1 MKRVQKIIM
10 ILLAAFTMVV
20 LVLDECGAQVKYTL
34 SGTIT
39 DSESGEALIGATIY
53 LTNLDRGTTT
63 NSYGFYS
70 ITIPRADSVGVV
82 FSYLGYAA
90 QIKKIYFGNNIELN
104 VKLKVSGD
112 LLDEVVVE
120 AQRSDENVQR
130 AQMGVMDIPVSK
142 ISELPVILGETD
154 ILKVVQLLPGVQ
166 SGNEGTTGFFVRGGN
181 SDQNLVQLD
190 EATVYNPNHLFGLFS
205 TFNSRALN
213 NVTLIKGGFPAQYGG
228 RLSSILDVTMKEGNN
243 KEVRGGGGIGLI
255 TSQFSLEGPLKT
267 ERASFIVSARRTYI
281 DLLARPFTNK
291 GNRSNYHF
299 YDINAKL
306 NWQAGPKDRLFLSYF
321 NGRDRAEY
329 KETVGIFY
337 NILFG
342 NSTATLRWNHLFG
355 QKLFLNTSV
364 IYNQY
369 DQNIEAVQNNSFSQ
383 VFSGINDISAKTEFQ
398 YLPNLSHSIRF
409 GLHYTNHQFLSKG
422 KSEAQSTGNQ
432 SLNINAIPAKYFDE
446 FAFYIN
452 DEINISKA
460 VSTSLGVRAPAFL
473 SKRIEYYRFEPR
485 ATLKVSLTPT
495 SSLKGSYTLM
505 NQFLH
510 LVPSSTA
517 SVPTNV
523 WVPTTSRTKPQLSE
537 QYALGYFRNFAQNKY
552 EASIELYY
560 KTMENQVLFPA
571 GNQLVE
577 SFDVDTA
584 LVYGKGWS
592 KGIELFVKKNT
603 GRLTGWVS
611 YTLSKTDQ
619 QFADLNFGQKFPFQ
633 YDRRHVISTVGIYNL
648 NKRWTLSS
656 VFTYSSGNAFT
667 LPVGRINVTNGG
679 TLFEGN
685 YFIYEG
691 KNNARLPA
699 YHRLDVSATYKK
711 RRKIFGK
718 EYDSEWVFSF
728 YNLYSRSNPYFV
740 YFYVDHKSE
749 QPKARQVSL
758 LPIIP
763 SVSYNFKF

>member
-1 MKRVQKIIM
+1 MKKHLVFIA
-10 ILLAAFTMVV
+10 ILSSLLSITVWGQ
-20 LVLDECGAQVKYTL
+20 EKYTL
-34 SGTIT
+34 SGTLT
-39 DSESGEALIGATIY
+39 DVQSGEALIGATIY
-53 LTNLDRGTTT
+53 VTSIQKGTATNT
-63 NSYGFYS
+63 YGFYS
-70 ITIPRADSVGVV
+70 ITLPEVDSMGVI
-82 FSYLGYAA
+82 FSYLGYTP
-90 QIKKIYFGNNIELN
+90 QIKKIYFRRNIELDI
-104 VKLKVSGD
+104 KLKISDDV
-112 LLDEVVVE
+112 LDEVVVQ

-130 AQMGVMDIPVSK
+130 AQMGVMDIPVAK
-142 ISELPVILGETD
+142 IRELPAILGETD

-181 SDQNLVQLD
+181 TDQNLVQLD

-243 KEVRGGGGIGLI
+243 REVHGSGGIGLI
-255 TSQFSLEGPLKT
+255 TSQLSFEGPLKK
-267 ERASFIVSARRTYI
+267 EKASFIVSGRRTYI

-299 YDINAKL
+299 YDVNAKL
-306 NWQAGPKDRLFLSYF
+306 NWQVGPKDRLFLSYF
-321 NGRDRAEY
+321 NGRDDAEY

-337 NILFG
+337 KILFG

-355 QKLFLNTSV
+355 QKLFLNTSL

-369 DQNIEAVQNNSFSQ
+369 DQNIETVQNNSFSQ

-398 YLPNLSHSIRF
+398 YLPNVNHSIRF
-409 GLHYTNHQFLSKG
+409 GAHYINHQFLSKG
-422 KSEAQSTGNQ
+422 KTEAQSTRNQ
-432 SLNINAIPAKYFDE
+432 SLNLNAIPSRYFDE
-446 FAFYIN
+446 LAVYLN
-452 DEINISKA
+452 DEINISNK
-460 VSTSLGVRAPAFL
+460 VSTSLGVRAPAFV
-473 SKRIEYYRFEPR
+473 SKTVEYYGFEPR
-485 ATLKVSLTPT
+485 ATLKVSVTPT
-495 SSLKGSYTLM
+495 SSIKGSYTLM
-505 NQFLH
+505 NQFMH

-523 WVPTTSRTKPQLSE
+523 WVPSTLRTKPQLSE
-537 QYALGYFRNFAQNKY
+537 QYSFGYFKNFAQNKY
-552 EASIELYY
+552 ETSVEFYY
-560 KTMENQVLFPA
+560 KTMDNQVLFPA
-571 GNQLVE
+571 GNRLVE

-592 KGIELFVKKNT
+592 KGVEFFVKKNT
-603 GRLTGWVS
+603 GRLTGWIS

-619 QFADLNFGQKFPFQ
+619 QFADLNFGEKFPFQ
-633 YDRRHVISTVGIYNL
+633 YDRRHVVSLVGTYTL
-648 NKRWTLSS
+648 NKRWNLSG
-656 VFTYSSGNAFT
+656 VFVYSSGNVFT
-667 LPVGRINVTNGG
+667 LPVGRINVANGG
-679 TLFEGN
+679 SLFEGN

-699 YHRLDVSATYKK
+699 YHRLDLSATYKK
-711 RRKIFGK
+711 KRSIFGK

-728 YNLYSRSNPYFV
+728 YNFYSRRNPYFV
-740 YFYVDHKSE
+740 YFYVDHKNE
-749 QPKARQVSL
+749 KPKARQVSL

>member
-1 MKRVQKIIM
+1 MKTSSISIVFLLSGLLSYESVAQK
-10 ILLAAFTMVV
+10 
-20 LVLDECGAQVKYTL
+20 KYTL
-34 SGTIT
+34 SGTMK
-39 DSESGEALIGATIY
+39 DSQTGEALIGATVYI
-53 LTNLDRGTTT
+53 TSMKKGTTT
-63 NSYGFYS
+63 NNYGFYS
-70 ITIPRADSVGVV
+70 LTLPMQDSIAVV
-82 FSYLGYAA
+82 FSYLGYQP
-90 QIKKIYFGNNIELN
+90 QIKKIYFNNNLELDIELVLN
-104 VKLKVSGD
+104 EDV
-112 LLDEVVVE
+112 LDEVVIE

-130 AQMGVMDIPVSK
+130 AQMGVIDIPVTR

-181 SDQNLVQLD
+181 TDQNLVQLD

-243 KEVRGGGGIGLI
+243 REVRGSGGIGLI
-255 TSQFSLEGPLKT
+255 TSHLSLEGPLRK
-267 ERASFIVSARRTYI
+267 EKASFIVSGRRTYI
-281 DLLARPFTNK
+281 DLLARPFTAK

-306 NWQAGPKDRLFLSYF
+306 NWQAGANDKLYLSYF
-321 NGRDRAEY
+321 TGRDNAEY

-337 NILFG
+337 KILFG

-369 DQNIEAVQNNSFSQ
+369 DQNIETVQNNSFSQ
-383 VFSGINDISAKTEFQ
+383 VFSGINNISAKTEFQ
-398 YLPNLSHSIRF
+398 YLPNLHHSIRF
-409 GLHYTNHQFLSKG
+409 GAHYTNHEFLSKG
-422 KSEAQSTGNQ
+422 KTEAQASGNQ
-432 SLNINAIPAKYFDE
+432 SLNIGSIPSKYFDE
-446 FAFYIN
+446 LAFYVN
-452 DEINISKA
+452 DEINISEN
-460 VSTSLGVRAPAFL
+460 VSTSLGIRAPAFI
-473 SKRIEYYRFEPR
+473 SNKVEYFRIEPR
-485 ATLKVSLTPT
+485 ATLKVSVTPT
-495 SSLKGSYTLM
+495 SSIKGSYTLM

-523 WVPTTSRTKPQLSE
+523 WVPSSLRTKPQLSE
-537 QYALGYFRNFAQNKY
+537 QFALGYFKNFDQNKY
-552 EASIELYY
+552 EASIEFYY
-560 KTMENQVLFPA
+560 KTMDNQVLFPA

-592 KGIELFVKKNT
+592 KGVEFFLRKNT
-603 GRLTGWVS
+603 GRLTGWIS

-633 YDRRHVISTVGIYNL
+633 FDRRHSVSLVGTYSL

-656 VFTYSSGNAFT
+656 VFVYSSGNAFT
-667 LPVGRINVTNGG
+667 LPVGRINMANGG
-679 TLFEGN
+679 SLFEGN

-691 KNNARLPA
+691 KNNARLPS
-699 YHRLDVSATYKK
+699 YHRLDFSATYKK

-718 EYDSEWVFSF
+718 EYDSEWIFSF

-740 YFYVDHKSE
+740 YLYVDHNENK
-749 QPKARQVSL
+749 PKAKQVSL